1 MPFVSRDDS
10 GRISAVS
17 LDAEP
22 GFEACERD
30 DPQLVSFLR
39 GLQGSGGGFEQSDM
53 RLVRVLEDL
62 IDLLIARDV
71 VRFTDFPDAAQEKL
85 LERRSMRHVIGALH
99 LLDGS
104 DEVF

>member
-1 MPFVSRDDS
+1 MPFVSRDAN
-10 GRISAVS
+10 GRICAVS
-17 LDAEP
+17 LSAAP
-22 GFEACERD
+22 GYEACEVD
-30 DPQLVSFLR
+30 DPALVSFLR
-39 GLQGSGGGFEQSDM
+39 GLHGAGGGFEQSDI

-85 LERRSMRHVIGALH
+85 LERRSMRHVIGALN

>member
-1 MPFVSRDDS
+1 MSL
-10 GRISAVS
+10 SAS
-17 LDAEP
+17 P
-22 GFEACERD
+22 GFETCEAD
-30 DPQLVSFLR
+30 DPALALFLR
-39 GLQGSGGGFEQSDM
+39 GLQGSGGGFEQSDI

-85 LERRSMRHVIGALH
+85 LERRSMRHVIGALN

>member
-1 MPFVSRDDS
+1 
-10 GRISAVS
+10 
-17 LDAEP
+17 
-22 GFEACERD
+22 
-30 DPQLVSFLR
+30 
-39 GLQGSGGGFEQSDM
+39 M

>member
-1 MPFVSRDDS
+1 MPFVARDS
-10 GRISAVS
+10 NGRITAVS
-17 LDAEP
+17 LDAMP
-22 GFEACERD
+22 GYEICQTD
-30 DPQLVSFLR
+30 DPSLVAFLR
-39 GLQGSGGGFEQSDM
+39 GLQGIGGGFEQSDI

-85 LERRSMRHVIGALH
+85 LERRSMRHVIGALN